1 MMSAAEEAKVRATRS
16 SFDEALAKYGS
27 VTLTYSC
34 EKQVDLTIIEQE
46 FESGACFALYRDH
59 EDLVCGAPVS
69 PANVR
74 VHPCEGGFTVSVADA
89 FLPRS
94 LRFTR
99 LTTSFLA
106 NLLDFG
112 PIRLMNIN
120 IDQSQSVRPPDGATN
135 AASLPTAAFGT
146 IVKPYFR
153 LSNDERVGLITRFAD
168 AGFDLAKE
176 DECHI
181 VSADEIIKTVT
192 AVARCTGSNFRYVPN
207 ITGIVSDYSSV
218 QRVIDSGARVVMVNA
233 LIVGLQSVSDLAS
246 HFPGLSIWVH
256 RVGYAAVAAM
266 LSRQAFTQLAVL
278 SGASMIHVGTPVTR
292 ADLAEICQFT
302 PVAFQE
308 EGAYRPVFT
317 KLTPEVLQPVS
328 GAFGSSAVYM
338 VCGWIRDPYT
348 GLLDANRLKQWRAL
362 ADEVKRIYRTS

>member
-1 MMSAAEEAKVRATRS
+1 MSAAEEAKIRATGLS
-16 SFDEALAKYGS
+16 LDGAFAKYGS
-27 VTLTYSC
+27 ITLTYSC
-34 EKQVDLTIIEQE
+34 ETPINLVVVEQE

-59 EDLVCGAPVS
+59 EDLVYGAPVS
-69 PANVR
+69 PTNVR
-74 VHPCEGGFTVSVADA
+74 VHPCDGGFTVTVADT
-89 FLPRS
+89 FLPRP

-112 PIRLMNIN
+112 SIRLMNIS
-120 IDQSQSVRPPDGATN
+120 IDESQSLRPPHGATN
-135 AASLPTAAFGT
+135 TASLPTAAFGT

-153 LSNDERVGLITRFAD
+153 LSNDGRVELIARFAD
-168 AGFDLAKE
+168 EGFDLVKE

-181 VSADEIIKTVT
+181 VSANEIIQTVT
-192 AVARCTGSNFRYVPN
+192 EVARYTGSDFRYVPN

-218 QRVIDSGARVVMVNA
+218 QRVIDAGARVVMVNA

-278 SGASMIHVGTPVTR
+278 SGASMIHVGTPATQV
-292 ADLAEICQFT
+292 DLAEISPFT
-302 PVAFQE
+302 PVAFQT

-317 KLTPEVLQPVS
+317 KLTPEVLQLVS
-328 GAFGSSAVYM
+328 GAFGPSAVYM

-348 GLLDANRLKQWRAL
+348 ALLDAERLSQWRAL
-362 ADEVKRIYRTS
+362 ADEVRRIYRTS

>member
-1 MMSAAEEAKVRATRS
+1 MMSAADEAKVRATRLS
-16 SFDEALAKYGS
+16 VDGALAKYGS
-27 VTLTYSC
+27 ITLTYSC
-34 EKQVDLTIIEQE
+34 EEPVDLTVIEQE

-69 PANVR
+69 PTNVR
-74 VHPCEGGFTVSVADA
+74 VHPCEGGFTVTVADA

-94 LRFTR
+94 VRFTR

-112 PIRLMNIN
+112 PIRLMNIS
-120 IDQSQSVRPPDGATN
+120 IDRSQSMRPPDGANNT
-135 AASLPTAAFGT
+135 ASVPTAAFGT

-153 LSNDERVGLITRFAD
+153 LSNDERVELITRFAD
-168 AGFDLAKE
+168 EGFDLAKE

-192 AVARCTGSNFRYVPN
+192 AVVRCTSSNFTYVPN
-207 ITGIVSDYSSV
+207 ITGIVGDYSSV

-233 LIVGLQSVSDLAS
+233 LIVGLQSISDLAS
-246 HFPGLSIWVH
+246 HFPGLSIRVH
-256 RVGYAAVAAM
+256 RVGYSAVTAM

-292 ADLAEICQFT
+292 ADLAEISQFT
-302 PVAFQE
+302 PVAFQA
-308 EGAYRPVFT
+308 EGVYRPVFT
-317 KLTPEVLQPVS
+317 KLTPEVLRLVS
-328 GAFGSSAVYM
+328 GAFGPSAVYM

-348 GLLDANRLKQWRAL
+348 ALLDGERLRQWRAL
-362 ADEVKRIYRTS
+362 ANEVRRTYRTS